1 MFFGEKATGVIMSS
15 FAVAGQARIITRR
28 PLKRSTKI
36 LIAVG
41 IAAALIIS
49 IYSYLCYLGTSTVIQ
64 EHLSINGVNV
74 EGMTKD
80 QASAAI
86 QNKFVSDY
94 SNSRYIVTIKGKEY
108 RIDTFSAL
116 SLDASSEVSDA
127 YRLGHGAWITRGAD
141 YVKSEQQDG
150 VRRVTIQPFITDTSE
165 IQKAAEEIAAAVYK
179 APVRGTT
186 SYEDGVLTITKGI
199 HGESVDAELIAQTI
213 IDGLYSQEY
222 SGEFTVPVTITEARE
237 INIVPLFKALY
248 ADPVNARYEK
258 QGNEIVVTASQ
269 DGFRYSENLAHTLLA
284 DADEGEAVV
293 IPSSAVEPEIT
304 TEYLQ
309 SLLFRDQITGYTVS
323 AGSSWSQLNN
333 QGIACS
339 YIDGTVLM
347 PGEVFSFNDVVG
359 DTTADKGYVE
369 DYAYESGRLTTVV
382 GGGVCRVAS
391 TLYAAI
397 LHSDL
402 EVVMRYN
409 HSSPVGYVPL
419 GMDATVSYPLPDLQ
433 FRNNRDYPIVIN
445 MSLSDGYL
453 YASISGTHI
462 EGEPT
467 VDVSLSYI
475 DDMRIITYRDYYNE
489 QGELIDQVYMH
500 TSVYK
505 PLIKDDPEP
514 EAEAEAAETQE
525 AEAEEA
531 PAEEPVYEE
540 VPAEEEY
547 YEEPAA

>member
-1 MFFGEKATGVIMSS
+1 MSS

-28 PLKRSTKI
+28 SLKRSTKI

-41 IAAALIIS
+41 IAVALIIG
-49 IYSYLCYLGTSTVIQ
+49 IYSYLCYLGTSSVIQ

-80 QASAAI
+80 QALSAI
-86 QNKFVSDY
+86 EKKFVSDY
-94 SNSRYIVTIKGKEY
+94 SSSRYIVTIKGKEY

-116 SLDASSEVSDA
+116 SLDASAEVSDA
-127 YRLGHGAWITRGAD
+127 YRLGHGTWITRGAE
-141 YVKSEQQDG
+141 YIKSEQQDD
-150 VRRVTIQPFITDTSE
+150 VRRVTIQPSITDTSE
-165 IQKAAEEIAAAVYK
+165 IWKAAEEIAATVYK

-186 SYEDGVLTITKGI
+186 SYKDGVLAITKGV

-222 SGEFTVPVTITEARE
+222 SGEFTIPVIITEPFEIKAEMLAR
-237 INIVPLFKALY
+237 ALY
-248 ADPVNARYEK
+248 EAPVNARYEK
-258 QGNEIVVTASQ
+258 QGNEIVVIPST

-284 DADEGEAVV
+284 DAEEGETVV
-293 IPSSAVEPEIT
+293 IPSSAVAPDVT

-309 SLLFRDQITGYTVS
+309 SLLFRDQITGYTVN

-333 QGIACS
+333 QGIACE
-339 YIDGTVLM
+339 YINGTVLM
-347 PGEVFSFNDVVG
+347 PGEVFSFNDIVG

-433 FRNNRDYPIVIN
+433 FRNNRDYPIIIN
-445 MSLSDGYL
+445 MSLSDGCL

-462 EGEPT
+462 DGEPT

-475 DDMRIITYRDYYNE
+475 DDMRVVTYRDYYNE

-505 PLIKDDPEP
+505 PLIKDEP
-514 EAEAEAAETQE
+514 EETEAASEETE
-525 AEAEEA
+525 AAGDGEAAAEEA

-540 VPAEEEY
+540 IPAEEEY